1 MTRLEKLREVWKQ
14 SLSLPPSPCIGSCV
28 DGKVWCDGVRW
39 RTATLWL
46 EGGAE
51 FVADIPARRFRC
63 SCGERWF
70 VAAEGVPER
79 AHYQPCV
86 VAQAVA
92 ADACSEES
100 SVAVARRIG
109 CHLRTLWR
117 MVDRVA
123 QLLGGGL
130 AGELLKASGEP
141 MLPGRPALRAR
152 QSERRATAAERSMA
166 ALGLLEALASQRG
179 LAPPGLAHVGRFIPE
194 IAGRVRREVAASMPA

>member
-1 MTRLEKLREVWKQ
+1 MTTLEKVREVWKQ
-14 SLSLPPSPCIGSCV
+14 SLLLPPPPCIGSCV
-28 DGKVWCDGVRW
+28 DGKVWRDGVRW

-46 EGGAE
+46 EGCAE
-51 FVADIPARRFRC
+51 FVADIPARRFLC
-63 SCGERWF
+63 SCGKRWF
-70 VAAEGVPER
+70 LAAESVPER

-92 ADACSEES
+92 ADGCGEEPS
-100 SVAVARRIG
+100 GAVARRFG

-130 AGELLKASGEP
+130 AGELLKAVGEP

-152 QSERRATAAERSMA
+152 QSERRATAAERSVA
-166 ALGLLEALASQRG
+166 ALGMLEALAGQRG
-179 LAPPGLAHVGRFIPE
+179 LAPPRLAHVGRFVPE